1 VFRSSRFTAFFAVL
15 IITALAARADA
26 RRATKAVGKR
36 ALVAK
41 TSAKTSGKAANKT
54 AKPASKAA
62 TKAGTKSTT
71 PASKPVAADPRPAE
85 ARKACAA
92 GKVERGIQILAE
104 IIVENG
110 DANAVYNQA
119 RCYQQNGRPEQAV
132 ARFREYLRTAAELAP
147 ADRTQVEGY
156 IVELEAEIETKARRA
171 ALPTPTPT
179 TTASAEPVPPPAE
192 SVATP
197 APVQPMVQ
205 AIAQP
210 TAEPAPP
217 SGGETAGQAL
227 AGDSGS
233 ATPAA
238 PPSLRRT
245 AAIAAASVGVA
256 SIAAG
261 AYFGWKTAQV
271 TREIEDNRG
280 PIQFAELER
289 MMARGRQNAGL
300 QWAGYGVG
308 VAALAAAAAL
318 VYWDSGAGP
327 SREIAAGSSDA
338 KRRGQF
344 IILPTVQPTAT
355 GGVASGAV
363 VQSTF

>member
-1 VFRSSRFTAFFAVL
+1 VFRSSRFTAIFAVL
-15 IITALAARADA
+15 ILTAPAVRADA
-26 RRATKAVGKR
+26 RAGKANGKR
-36 ALVAK
+36 ATMAK
-41 TSAKTSGKAANKT
+41 AAGKAAGKT
-54 AKPASKAA
+54 AKPA
-62 TKAGTKSTT
+62 TKSAPRAGTKATSA
-71 PASKPVAADPRPAE
+71 PGRPVVADPRPAE

-92 GKVERGIQILAE
+92 GKVDRGIQILAE

-171 ALPTPTPT
+171 AAASTAAPT
-179 TTASAEPVPPPAE
+179 TTGSEEPEPAAAVPAPPP
-192 SVATP
+192 
-197 APVQPMVQ
+197 VQ
-205 AIAQP
+205 AIVQP
-210 TAEPAPP
+210 EAPSSPAIVASGGQSSDTEAAAAEPA
-217 SGGETAGQAL
+217 
-227 AGDSGS
+227 
-233 ATPAA
+233 ATPGE
-238 PPSLRRT
+238 PGSLRRT
-245 AAIAAASVGVA
+245 GAIAAASVGVA

-271 TREIEDNRG
+271 SREIENNRG
-280 PIQFAELER
+280 PLQFAELER

-318 VYWDSGAGP
+318 VYWDPGAGA
-327 SREIAAGSSDA
+327 SREIAGAGSA
-338 KRRGQF
+338 ARRRQF
-344 IILPTVQPTAT
+344 IILPTVQPTAA
-355 GGVASGAV
+355 GGVASGAA

>member
-15 IITALAARADA
+15 ISTAVATRADA
-26 RRATKAVGKR
+26 RRAAKPAGKP
-36 ALVAK
+36 AAFAK
-41 TSAKTSGKAANKT
+41 SSGKTAGKAAKPS
-54 AKPASKAA
+54 AKSAVKASSKAA
-62 TKAGTKSTT
+62 AKP
-71 PASKPVAADPRPAE
+71 PATAAKPTAADPRPAE

-92 GKVERGIQILAE
+92 GKVDRGIQILAE

-132 ARFREYLRTAAELAP
+132 ARFREYLRTAAQLAP

-171 ALPTPTPT
+171 ALPA
-179 TTASAEPVPPPAE
+179 TAATGAPAGSA
-192 SVATP
+192 AT
-197 APVQPMVQ
+197 A
-205 AIAQP
+205 ASE
-210 TAEPAPP
+210 EPAPP
-217 SGGETAGQAL
+217 
-227 AGDSGS
+227 
-233 ATPAA
+233 PAA
-238 PPSLRRT
+238 PAPTMVQPVPESVEPSGAESTGGQSLAESATSPPASASPSNLRRT

-271 TREIEDNRG
+271 SREIENNRG
-280 PIQFAELER
+280 PLQFAELER

-308 VAALAAAAAL
+308 IAALAGAAAL
-318 VYWDSGAGP
+318 VYWDHGAGP
-327 SREIAAGSSDA
+327 SQEIAGRSETPS
-338 KRRGQF
+338 RGQF
-344 IILPTVQPTAT
+344 IILPTVQPSAA

>member
-1 VFRSSRFTAFFAVL
+1 VFRSSRFTAIFAVL
-15 IITALAARADA
+15 ILTAPAVRADA
-26 RRATKAVGKR
+26 RAGKANGKR
-36 ALVAK
+36 AAM
-41 TSAKTSGKAANKT
+41 AKAAGKT
-54 AKPASKAA
+54 AKPA
-62 TKAGTKSTT
+62 TKSVPRAGTKTT
-71 PASKPVAADPRPAE
+71 PAPARPVVADPRPAE

-92 GKVERGIQILAE
+92 GKVDRGIQILAE

-171 ALPTPTPT
+171 AAASTAAPT
-179 TTASAEPVPPPAE
+179 TTTSEEPEPAAPVPAPP
-192 SVATP
+192 P
-197 APVQPMVQ
+197 VQ
-205 AIAQP
+205 AIVQP
-210 TAEPAPP
+210 APEAHSSPGIVATGGQSDTEAAAAEPAAEAS
-217 SGGETAGQAL
+217 SGNPG
-227 AGDSGS
+227 
-233 ATPAA
+233 
-238 PPSLRRT
+238 SLRRT
-245 AAIAAASVGVA
+245 GAIAAASVGVA

-271 TREIEDNRG
+271 SREIENNRG
-280 PIQFAELER
+280 PLQFAELER

-318 VYWDSGAGP
+318 VYWDPGAGA
-327 SREIAAGSSDA
+327 SREIAGSASAA
-338 KRRGQF
+338 KRRQF
-344 IILPTVQPTAT
+344 IILPTVQPTAA
-355 GGVASGAV
+355 GGVASGAA